1 MNSSSKMIIRSN
13 ALFDHF
19 FARYWPTGIN
29 VSTGIK
35 ASVLQKD
42 KVRVNI
48 SKYINSI
55 ICGSAVTVK
64 KTLIVAINSCRSSF
78 IELRNEME
86 IGADKPETPCRIPA
100 QKPAIG
106 ATLFAIFR
114 LRNQVELRILKVT
127 KANTTTASDFCRRS
141 GLKIARKYVPIL
153 IPKTPEIA
161 NPQTSCLDL

>member
-1 MNSSSKMIIRSN
+1 MMIRSN
-13 ALFDHF
+13 ILFDQLL
-19 FARYWPTGIN
+19 ARYWPTGMN

-42 KVRVNI
+42 KVTVNI
-48 SKYINSI
+48 SKYINRI

-64 KTLIVAINSCRSSF
+64 KTLIVAINSCRFSF
-78 IELRNEME
+78 IELRNEIE
-86 IGADKPETPCRIPA
+86 IGADKPETPWSIPA

-106 ATLFAIFR
+106 ATLFAILR
-114 LRNQVELRILKVT
+114 LRNQLELRILKIM

-141 GLKIARKYVPIL
+141 GLKIAKKYVPIL

-161 NPQTSCLDL
+161 NPQTSCLDLW